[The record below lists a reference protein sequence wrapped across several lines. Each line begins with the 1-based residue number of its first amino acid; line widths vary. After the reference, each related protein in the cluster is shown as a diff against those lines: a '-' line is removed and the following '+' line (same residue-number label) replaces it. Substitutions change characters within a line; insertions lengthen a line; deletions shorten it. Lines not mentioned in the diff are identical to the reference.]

1 MEQWLKLMFIG
12 IATNIDNLG
21 IGVAYG
27 IKRKLI
33 PFWYNVIIAVISAVI
48 TFVSVASGL
57 WMRHYVPQAAADLGG
72 GLLIIILG
80 LFTIWQVYRQS
91 NNADGQ
97 QLHVA
102 ERSDTTTVAGTLPS
116 QPVNIVSWQESI
128 MLGLALSLNCIGI
141 AFAEGIAGNSPWIV
155 ALNVGLFAMLTLE
168 MGMRIGVKMANSWID
183 KHAQLISGLLLIAI
197 GCYEILGVLLD

>member
-1 MEQWLKLMFIG
+1 
-12 IATNIDNLG
+12 NIDNLG

-33 PFWYNVIIAVISAVI
+33 PFWYNFIIALISAVI

-57 WMRHYVPQAAADLGG
+57 WMRHYVPQTAADLGG

-91 NNADGQ
+91 STCEQ

-102 ERSDTTTVAGTLPS
+102 ERSDSAVVTETSHAITT
-116 QPVNIVSWQESI
+116 VSWQESI
-128 MLGLALSLNCIGI
+128 MLGLALS
-141 AFAEGIAGNSPWIV
+141 
-155 ALNVGLFAMLTLE
+155 
-168 MGMRIGVKMANSWID
+168 
-183 KHAQLISGLLLIAI
+183 
-197 GCYEILGVLLD
+197 